1 MMTTRTD
8 LGGGPAPGAA
18 DPGPSPVGPRGDRTP
33 APSSPDRTGAPI
45 SRSVLLWL
53 PVAVG
58 ILVASL
64 LVSLT
69 IGPAQITVAEIA
81 GSAWHHVQSWLH
93 GLGLGVD
100 VPPNPLTQIRDGI
113 VWAGRAPRL
122 ATGAFVGAGLALC
135 GGVMQAITRNP
146 LADPYLLGVSSGA
159 ALGAVAVLLL
169 GLGVALPVAAFGGAL
184 LALGATLALAGIG
197 GALTPNRTILAGIAV
212 AQACS
217 ALVSFTIFASARGD
231 AYREIINWLMGSLA
245 GRTWASVAIA
255 GIATVLIGFIVLGFG
270 RTLDAFAFGDAAA
283 ASLGVHVTRTRWV
296 LLTLTALLTGALVSV
311 SGAIGFVGL
320 VLPHVVRL
328 LIGGRHLRLLPVAA
342 FGGATFLIWADT
354 AARTVFAPQEVPVG
368 ILTAAIGAPVFAWL
382 LVRSRRAA

>member
-1 MMTTRTD
+1 M
-8 LGGGPAPGAA
+8 
-18 DPGPSPVGPRGDRTP
+18 
-33 APSSPDRTGAPI
+33 

-53 PVAVG
+53 PVAIG

-81 GSAWHHVQSWLH
+81 GSAWHHVLSWLH
-93 GLGLGVD
+93 GLGLGVE

-255 GIATVLIGFIVLGFG
+255 GIATVLIGSIVLGFG

-283 ASLGVHVTRTRWV
+283 ASLGVHVPRTRWM